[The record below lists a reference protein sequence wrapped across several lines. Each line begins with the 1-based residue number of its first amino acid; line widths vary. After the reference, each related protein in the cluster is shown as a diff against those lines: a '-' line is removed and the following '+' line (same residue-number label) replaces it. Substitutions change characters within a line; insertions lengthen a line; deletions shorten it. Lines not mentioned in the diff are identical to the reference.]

1 MVTVGPDFERL
12 TTFVLGDA
20 DDRDVGGGGREAT
33 VAVSMALSRYGAV
46 KPGYSGTLINGNLS
60 FRAYSRS
67 FARKI
72 RDLSCCGLRYFRS
85 LDILRA

>member
-20 DDRDVGGGGREAT
+20 DDRDGGGGIEAT
-33 VAVSMALSRYGAV
+33 MAVSMALSRYGAV

-60 FRAYSRS
+60 FRAYSRRS

-72 RDLSCCGLRYFRS
+72 RDLSCCGVGRYTGR
-85 LDILRA
+85 DAW